1 MSPNRKKILR
11 YSIAS
16 MAKKMSHLML
26 LVGGGVLLVILF
38 FVMVTGKKEGF
49 RPPGP
54 ACVNG
59 SSSFESENENSC
71 NITCLVQGGAG
82 RCLGYYNQGMCE
94 CYVPPQ
100 RQK

>member
-26 LVGGGVLLVILF
+26 LVGGLLLFILF

-54 ACVNG
+54 PCINV
-59 SSSFESENENSC
+59 SSSFETENESQC
-71 NITCLVQGGAG
+71 SFQCLYTSATG

-94 CYVPPQ
+94 CYLAPE
-100 RQK
+100 KKK